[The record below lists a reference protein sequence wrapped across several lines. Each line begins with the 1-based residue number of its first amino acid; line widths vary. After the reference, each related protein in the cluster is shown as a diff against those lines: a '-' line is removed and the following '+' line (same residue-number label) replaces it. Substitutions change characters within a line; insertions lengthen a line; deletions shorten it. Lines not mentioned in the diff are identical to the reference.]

1 MLRHPADRRSIS
13 YLLFMLFLAALQ
25 WNVTGFRPAIYALY
39 LFMAVTVAVISHN
52 HNHLS
57 IWKVRGLN
65 LLTSYVISIH
75 YGHPAIAWVPTHNQN
90 HHRYNNRPG
99 DSGRSPILFK
109 RNHLL
114 ALLVYPTVTAI
125 NQQADIQRFFRELW
139 HKDRRSFWLAASEY
153 LVFFGFMA
161 LVLLLDWRK
170 ALLFYVLPQQFAL
183 FVIQVF
189 NYVQHVEADETS
201 AWQHSRNFVSPVL
214 NRLLFNNG
222 YHTVHHLKPG
232 VHWSELPKLHAE
244 HAHKIHPWLLQR
256 SWWRFM
262 FWTFI
267 LRPFVPGAKTVNL
280 SQEVGASDAP
290 SPVAERRNLGF
301 RRPLGIIIKKRVLPT
316 LR

>member
-1 MLRHPADRRSIS
+1 MLRHPADRRSVS
-13 YLLFMLFLAALQ
+13 YLLFTLFLAALQ

-114 ALLVYPTVTAI
+114 ALLVYPTVTGI
-125 NQQADIQRFFRELW
+125 NQQGDIQRFFRELW

-201 AWQHSRNFVSPVL
+201 DWHHSRNFVSPVL
-214 NRLLFNNG
+214 NCLLFNNG

-244 HAHKIHPWLLQR
+244 HAQKIHPRLLQR

-262 FWTFI
+262 FWTFV
-267 LRPFVPGAKTVNL
+267 LRPFVPGAKTVNM
-280 SQEVGASDAP
+280 SHEVRAGGAP
-290 SPVAERRNLGF
+290 SPVVPSAG
-301 RRPLGIIIKKRVLPT
+301 T
-316 LR
+316 

>member
-1 MLRHPADRRSIS
+1 MLRHPADRRSVS
-13 YLLFMLFLAALQ
+13 YLLFTLFLAALQ

-39 LFMAVTVAVISHN
+39 LFMAVTVAVI
-52 HNHLS
+52 
-57 IWKVRGLN
+57 
-65 LLTSYVISIH
+65 
-75 YGHPAIAWVPTHNQN
+75 
-90 HHRYNNRPG
+90 RYNNRPG

-114 ALLVYPTVTAI
+114 ALLVYPTVTGI
-125 NQQADIQRFFRELW
+125 NQQGDIQRFFRELW

-232 VHWSELPKLHAE
+232 VHWSELPKLHAG

-290 SPVAERRNLGF
+290 SPVAERRKLGF
-301 RRPLGIIIKKRVLPT
+301 RCPLGIIIKKRVLPT

>member
-39 LFMAVTVAVISHN
+39 LFMAVTVAVIS
-52 HNHLS
+52 
-57 IWKVRGLN
+57 
-65 LLTSYVISIH
+65 
-75 YGHPAIAWVPTHNQN
+75 HNQN

-232 VHWSELPKLHAE
+232 VHW
-244 HAHKIHPWLLQR
+244 
-256 SWWRFM
+256 
-262 FWTFI
+262 
-267 LRPFVPGAKTVNL
+267 
-280 SQEVGASDAP
+280 
-290 SPVAERRNLGF
+290 
-301 RRPLGIIIKKRVLPT
+301 
-316 LR
+316 

>member
-1 MLRHPADRRSIS
+1 MLRYSADRRSVGYI
-13 YLLFMLFLAALQ
+13 LFTVFLAILQ
-25 WNVTGFRPAIYALY
+25 WRFTGFHPAIYALY
-39 LFMAVTVAVISHN
+39 LFMSVSIAVISHN

-57 IWKVRGLN
+57 IWKVRTAN
-65 LLTSYVISIH
+65 LLTSFLISIH

-90 HHRYNNRPG
+90 HHKYNNRLG

-125 NQQADIQRFFRELW
+125 NQQADIKRFFRELW

-153 LVFFGFMA
+153 LVFFGFMT

-183 FVIQVF
+183 FVIQMF

-201 AWQHSRNFVSPVL
+201 RWQHSRNFVSPVL
-214 NRLLFNNG
+214 NAMLFNNG
-222 YHTVHHLKPG
+222 YHTVHHHHPG
-232 VHWSELPKLHAE
+232 VHWSQLPRLHAT
-244 HAHKIHPWLLQR
+244 HAHKIHPCLLQR
-256 SWWRFM
+256 SWWGFM

-267 LRPFVPGAKTVNL
+267 IRPFVPGAGPVNL
-280 SQEVGASDAP
+280 RQEVNAAGAL
-290 SPVAERRNLGF
+290 SPVAGSST
-301 RRPLGIIIKKRVLPT
+301 GS
-316 LR
+316 